1 MKGLVFT
8 ELLEYVEN
16 NFGFDMADKIIE
28 DSNLENDGAYT
39 QAGNYPFEE
48 LIKLVNALSI
58 ESKIE
63 VSKLLEIF
71 GEHMFSRLISLN
83 PQLKDN
89 FQSSLDLISRVDD
102 IIHPEVQKLYPG
114 ADLPKFNLIEKN
126 GNKIIID
133 YISSKN
139 MEPFAIG
146 LMKGSAKLFNE
157 NIFISQEKNNSLT
170 RFTITVEKV

>member
-28 DSNLENDGAYT
+28 DSKLANNGSFT

-48 LIKLVNALSI
+48 LIKLVSALSKEANI
-58 ESKIE
+58 EIP
-63 VSKLLEIF
+63 KLLEIF

-89 FQSSLDLISRVDD
+89 FESSLDLISRVDD

-114 ADLPKFNLIEKN
+114 ADLPKFNLIERSE
-126 GNKIIID
+126 NKVVTD

-139 MEPFAIG
+139 LEPFAIG
-146 LMKGSAKLFNE
+146 LMRGSSKIFNE
-157 NIFISQEKNNSLT
+157 KLIINQEKINDIT
-170 RFTITVEKV
+170 RFTIEIEK

>member
-28 DSNLENDGAYT
+28 EAKLENNGSFT

-48 LIKLVNALSI
+48 LVKLVVALSKETNI
-58 ESKIE
+58 EIPA
-63 VSKLLEIF
+63 LLEIF

-83 PQLKDN
+83 PQLKN
-89 FQSSLDLISRVDD
+89 IFSSSLELISKVDN

-114 ADLPKFNLIEKN
+114 ADLPKFNLIEQSD
-126 GNKIIID
+126 NKLVID
-133 YISSKN
+133 YISNKHL
-139 MEPFAIG
+139 EPFAIG
-146 LMKGSAKLFNE
+146 LMKGSAKCFNE
-157 NIFISQEKNNSLT
+157 NLTITQEKNGDIT
-170 RFTITVEKV
+170 RFTLEIEK

>member
-28 DSNLENDGAYT
+28 EAKLPNNGSFT

-48 LIKLVNALSI
+48 LVRLVVALSK
-58 ESKIE
+58 ESNIE
-63 VSKLLEIF
+63 VPKLLEIF

-89 FQSSLDLISRVDD
+89 FESSLDLISRVDD

-114 ADLPKFNLIEKN
+114 ADLPKFNLIQRSE
-126 GNKIIID
+126 NKIVID
-133 YISSKN
+133 DISSKHL
-139 MEPFAIG
+139 EPFAIG
-146 LMKGSAKLFNE
+146 LMNGSAKYFNE
-157 NIFISQEKNNSLT
+157 KIIISQEKIDDIT
-170 RFTITVEKV
+170 RFTLEIEK

>member
-28 DSNLENDGAYT
+28 EAKLPNNGSFT

-48 LIKLVNALSI
+48 LVRLVVALSK
-58 ESKIE
+58 ESNIE
-63 VSKLLEIF
+63 VPKLLEIF

-89 FQSSLDLISRVDD
+89 FESSLDLR
-102 IIHPEVQKLYPG
+102 KLT
-114 ADLPKFNLIEKN
+114 LPLFQSTNWQ
-126 GNKIIID
+126 
-133 YISSKN
+133 SS
-139 MEPFAIG
+139 
-146 LMKGSAKLFNE
+146 LLYCLVKL
-157 NIFISQEKNNSLT
+157 
-170 RFTITVEKV
+170 